1 MTGHTGKPYM
11 VCSHWQQGSE
21 VRRLFVFDGER
32 HTSLHKVGLPG
43 NRVGADELALP
54 SLFYLLLV
62 ALGQD
67 VGVRA
72 KC

>member
-1 MTGHTGKPYM
+1 MPTLAA
-11 VCSHWQQGSE
+11 GSE
-21 VRRLFVFDGER
+21 VRRLFMSDGKR
-32 HTSLHKVGLPG
+32 HISQSVTQSRLT
-43 NRVGADELALP
+43 RVRADELVLP
-54 SLFYLLLV
+54 PLSYLLLV